1 MERQDPYI
9 PKGLGDFLK
18 ILEDDL
24 SFQRHPEL
32 DKIEEKL
39 LGEFSRLFYTHETM
53 TGRIYLSVQEIPS
66 EPME

>member
-32 DKIEEKL
+32 DMEDESSF
-39 LGEFSRLFYTHETM
+39 EHSHLFYTRETM
-53 TGRIYLSVQEIPS
+53 SGIIYLTVREIPS